1 MSYTDVYNIIQQAN
15 NEEISEETRKNKKY
29 EKYTR
34 EFLLMEELAEILKAK
49 RAKDGSLE
57 LDVPESKII
66 LDENGV
72 AIDVKNMKQILQMK

>member
-1 MSYTDVYNIIQQAN
+1 
-15 NEEISEETRKNKKY
+15 
-29 EKYTR
+29 
-34 EFLLMEELAEILKAK
+34 MEELAEILKAK